1 MIGLKIS
8 MPDKCL
14 CCPCLH
20 TILADGMAVRFCM
33 AEYKEIVIMPENE
46 VKDSPKWINFPK
58 PDWCPLV
65 EVIE

>member
-14 CCPCLH
+14 YCPCLH
-20 TILADGMAVRFCM
+20 TILVDGMAVRFCM
-33 AEYKEIVIMPENE
+33 AEHREIVIMPESE
-46 VKDSPKWINFPK
+46 IKDSSKWMNFPK

-65 EVIE
+65 EVT